1 MKMTPEDQAYCLEMQ
16 RKIIAELRIQ
26 VAYQSAQIKAMTQRV
41 GDDDDYQEEEEE
53 PTLTED
59 DYGVTFHY
67 G

>member
-1 MKMTPEDQAYCLEMQ
+1 MQ